1 MLLVYAVSILTC
13 IYVLS
18 VYAVSILTCIYVLL
32 VYAVSIL
39 TVTIALRGSLTLLLL
54 ACPNLKMVYVHVRRL
69 LPNVRPYIPIVGV
82 VGASMLALCLYYSRN
97 MDMYTRTCTG

>member
-1 MLLVYAVSILTC
+1 MILSLHLHLYVCVCVIGVCSKYSYMYVYVLLVYAVSILTC

-18 VYAVSILTCIYVLL
+18 

-69 LPNVRPYIPIVGV
+69 LPNVRPYIPIHSWGFY
-82 VGASMLALCLYYSRN
+82 ACPLPIQ
-97 MDMYTRTCTG
+97 